1 MIGFLNI
8 IILVLSL
15 AMTSAGI
22 LIASHLR
29 TSYKADFFASL
40 LFFQVFW
47 FTFGF
52 YALWGQLAI
61 PSLLGS
67 EIEQETLVKIKNA
80 ALFLGSPFFVFAW
93 FMVLK
98 LTREISNLTTGGPFV
113 GTFLAANFIVVP
125 GIGYLLFRLTGIQ
138 VMSLLRYAFIF
149 LCVLYSFAG
158 SWFLFS
164 GKNKPSRLGETEIKH
179 IAIWLILL
187 MILQNILFFFSKENE
202 YMTLAFIFIFYGFGT
217 FLPLYF
223 RYRADLSKLL
233 AHGESNFT
241 LEHFCEKFD
250 ISKREKEVIHEICKG
265 LTNQQ
270 IADKLFISL
279 QTVKDHTHRIY
290 GKTFCTS
297 RAQLMRMVNE
307 GE

>member
-1 MIGFLNI
+1 MIDLLKI
-8 IILVLSL
+8 IVLVLSL
-15 AMTSAGI
+15 AITSAGI

-29 TSYKADFFASL
+29 TTYKTDFFSSL

-52 YALWGQLAI
+52 YALWGQIGIA
-61 PSLLGS
+61 SLLGS
-67 EIEQETLVKIKNA
+67 RVEPELMVKIKNTA
-80 ALFLGSPFFVFAW
+80 VFLGSPFLVFAW
-93 FMVLK
+93 LMFLK
-98 LTREISNLTTGGPFV
+98 LTREISNRKTGAMFIGS
-113 GTFLAANFIVVP
+113 FLALNFLLVP
-125 GIGYLLFRLTGIQ
+125 GTGYLLNRFIGIQ
-138 VMSLLRYAFIF
+138 VMALLRYTFVF
-149 LCVLYSFAG
+149 VCVLCALAG

-164 GKNKPSRLGETEIKH
+164 RGKMTSRLEQAEMKNVALWLMLIM
-179 IAIWLILL
+179 AI
-187 MILQNILFFFSKENE
+187 QNILHFFSGDND
-202 YMTLAFIFIFYGFGT
+202 YLNLAFILIFYSFGVM
-217 FLPLYF
+217 LPFYF

-233 AHGESNFT
+233 TQGEGSMTFDR
-241 LEHFCEKFD
+241 FCSTFE

-297 RAQLMRMVNE
+297 RAQLIRMVNE
-307 GE
+307 GG

>member
-1 MIGFLNI
+1 MIDFLKI
-8 IILVLSL
+8 VVLVLSM

-29 TSYKADFFASL
+29 TTYKTDFFASL

-52 YALWGQLAI
+52 YALWGQIAI
-61 PSLLGS
+61 ASLLSSGVDP
-67 EIEQETLVKIKNA
+67 ELLIKINNA
-80 ALFLGSPFFVFAW
+80 AVFLGSPFLVFAW
-93 FMVLK
+93 LMVMK
-98 LTREISNLTTGGPFV
+98 FTREISNRKTGAMFIGS
-113 GTFLAANFIVVP
+113 FLALNFLLVP
-125 GIGYLLFRLTGIQ
+125 GTGFLLNRFTGIQ
-138 VMSLLRYAFIF
+138 VMPLLRYTFIF
-149 LCVLYSFAG
+149 LCILYALAG

-164 GKNKPSRLGETEIKH
+164 RGKMTSRLEKAEIKNV
-179 IAIWLILL
+179 ALWLILI
-187 MILQNILFFFSKENE
+187 MAIQNILYFFSKDNE
-202 YMTLAFIFIFYGFGT
+202 YLNLAFILVFYGFGVM
-217 FLPLYF
+217 LPVYF

-233 AHGESNFT
+233 VHGEGNLTFDR
-241 LEHFCEKFD
+241 FCSTFE

-265 LTNQQ
+265 LSNQE

-297 RAQLMRMVNE
+297 RAQLIRMVND
-307 GE
+307 GG

>member
-1 MIGFLNI
+1 MIDFLKI
-8 IILVLSL
+8 IVLVLSL

-29 TSYKADFFASL
+29 TTYKTDFFASL

-52 YALWGQLAI
+52 YALWGQIVIA
-61 PSLLGS
+61 SLLGS
-67 EIEQETLVKIKNA
+67 GVEPELLVKINNTA
-80 ALFLGSPFFVFAW
+80 IFLGSPFLVFAW
-93 FMVLK
+93 LMFLK
-98 LTREISNLTTGGPFV
+98 LTWEISNRKTGAMFIGS
-113 GTFLAANFIVVP
+113 FLALNFLLVP
-125 GIGYLLFRLTGIQ
+125 GTGYLLNRFTGIQ
-138 VMSLLRYAFIF
+138 IMAFLRYTFVF
-149 LCVLYSFAG
+149 VSVLYALAG

-164 GKNKPSRLGETEIKH
+164 QRKMTSRLEKAEMKT
-179 IAIWLILL
+179 AALWLILI
-187 MILQNILFFFSKENE
+187 MAIQNILFFFSGDND
-202 YMTLAFIFIFYGFGT
+202 YLNLAFILFFYGFGVM
-217 FLPLYF
+217 LPVYF

-233 AHGESNFT
+233 IHGEGNLTFDR
-241 LEHFCEKFD
+241 FCSTFE

-297 RAQLMRMVNE
+297 RAQLIRMVND
-307 GE
+307 GG